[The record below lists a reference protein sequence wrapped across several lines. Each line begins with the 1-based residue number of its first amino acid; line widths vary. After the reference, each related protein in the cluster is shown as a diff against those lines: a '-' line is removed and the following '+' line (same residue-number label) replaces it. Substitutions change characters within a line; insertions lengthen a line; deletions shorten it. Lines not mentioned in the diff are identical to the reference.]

1 MKPRSTNRKLNFNKN
16 TIVKL
21 DADVLGRINGGI
33 EITEKVLPTIRSAA
47 FCLSLTFCHVDEN
60 TAVITEPEVHA
71 HDLAR
76 ALPIGLPPQL

>member
-1 MKPRSTNRKLNFNKN
+1 MKPRSTNRKLNFSKN
-16 TIVKL
+16 TIVRL

-60 TAVITEPEVHA
+60 TGVITEPDA
-71 HDLAR
+71 HVNELAR